1 MERQQHI
8 AEQIIVRRQK
18 ELLQVPTERLS
29 KEILTIETTSMLEK
43 EAKFMAHVLQ
53 CALLA
58 SRIRRERIVER
69 VEREME
75 GVLRREGEGWVQMGK
90 VSKVDFEREREEKM
104 ENV

>member
-1 MERQQHI
+1 
-8 AEQIIVRRQK
+8 VRRQK

-58 SRIRRERIVER
+58 SRIRREREAFEKVDEGIVER